1 MKKKIKNLTL
11 QEIIEISLR
20 FQGACDSCP
29 LINMAYGSELCSLM
43 YCNKVYEK
51 QKKFEKEIEEEIE
64 VDLDEEKD

>member
-1 MKKKIKNLTL
+1 MKKKITDLPL

-64 VDLDEEKD
+64 VEEDD